1 MVFGLLCA
9 VVAWNF
15 YPPWIFERPG
25 RPVCVEFHPLKWEPV
40 MTNELARPSVF
51 FDLQFAGDVAIC
63 VVLALCLALPRA
75 AASAPAGLTRGE

>member
-1 MVFGLLCA
+1 
-9 VVAWNF
+9 
-15 YPPWIFERPG
+15 
-25 RPVCVEFHPLKWEPV
+25 